1 MRVLGKPGKLARRQ
15 RRCGAQV
22 LAVALPAPRSAAGA
36 AGGRRALRL
45 ARALAARLGGTLV
58 GSAQARAPRL
68 AWVVAAQARLAAALS
83 QPAAAPPLVELELEL
98 VPERGSG
105 REQARAPAHQL
116 GRLAVVVGWEP
127 LRAWLGCC
135 GGRWNVY
142 ALRRT
147 AADSSKSGSDDQDDG
162 TGEVELMFIEVRVL
176 GAGGTEQL
184 IRGDLD
190 WGARLSWLVA
200 RKAGLATAN
209 AFVSTLGGGYFLC
222 KQIDRAE
229 QMALRQLS
237 IALSL
242 GDPALAVQC
251 RVHLAY
257 NQLQRGR
264 LRLARAMLEC
274 EWLCAKALGDDVLQS
289 MVKSAWLYLRRLRQ
303 LRALLAR
310 PAQGDKTRDAFYR
323 QRFTS

>member
-1 MRVLGKPGKLARRQ
+1 MGKLARR
-15 RRCGAQV
+15 RRGALV
-22 LAVALPAPRSAAGA
+22 LAVALPAPRAARGAGTGSAGSAGA
-36 AGGRRALRL
+36 RRL

-58 GSAQARAPRL
+58 ASAQARAPRL
-68 AWVVAAQARLAAALS
+68 AWVVAAQARLAAALAQ
-83 QPAAAPPLVELELEL
+83 QPPPPPRVAPDARGIGRGQAELAPLD
-98 VPERGSG
+98 
-105 REQARAPAHQL
+105 
-116 GRLAVVVGWEP
+116 VVAGWEP
-127 LRAWLGCC
+127 LRAWVGCC

-147 AADSSKSGSDDQDDG
+147 PEDDDG
-162 TGEVELMFIEVRVL
+162 AGEVEVVFVEVCVR
-176 GAGGTEQL
+176 GAGGTERL
-184 IRGDLD
+184 SSGDLA
-190 WGARLSWLVA
+190 WGARLSWLLA

-209 AFVSTLGGGYFLC
+209 AFVSTLGGGFFLC

-264 LRLARAMLEC
+264 LRLARAMLEG

-289 MVKSAWLYLRRLRQ
+289 MVRSAWLYLRRLRQ

-310 PAQGDKTRDAFYR
+310 PAQGDTTRDAFYR
-323 QRFTS
+323 QRFTG

>member
-1 MRVLGKPGKLARRQ
+1 LGKLARR
-15 RRCGAQV
+15 RRGALV
-22 LAVALPAPRSAAGA
+22 LAVALPAPRAARGGPSSAGSAGA
-36 AGGRRALRL
+36 RRL

-68 AWVVAAQARLAAALS
+68 AWVVAAQARLAAALAQ
-83 QPAAAPPLVELELEL
+83 QPPPRVAPDARGSHA
-98 VPERGSG
+98 RGSG
-105 REQARAPAHQL
+105 RGQAELAPLDVA
-116 GRLAVVVGWEP
+116 AGWEP

-147 AADSSKSGSDDQDDG
+147 PEDG
-162 TGEVELMFIEVRVL
+162 DGAGEVEVVFVEVRVR
-176 GAGGTEQL
+176 GAGGTERL
-184 IRGDLD
+184 SSGDLA
-190 WGARLSWLVA
+190 WGARLSWLLA

-264 LRLARAMLEC
+264 LRFARALLEG

-310 PAQGDKTRDAFYR
+310 PAQGDTTRDAFYR
-323 QRFTS
+323 QRFTG